1 MNKLFFIVSVLLI
14 SSCSSVPPI
23 QSALKSK
30 SSFENAVFGGET
42 VILDQPIKN
51 SEESYR
57 IFRKAATGFVSLQ
70 TVRENAEHASITFCE
85 RKNKAMHSL
94 TETAARPPYILGNFP
109 RIELVFECIE
119 KTENGNNNNPVGKY
133 EKLTALKKL
142 LDDGVLT
149 KQEFEKEKAKV
160 LAEN

>member
-1 MNKLFFIVSVLLI
+1 MNKLSFIIAAFLL
-14 SSCSSVPPI
+14 SSCASVPPI
-23 QSALKSK
+23 QLASESK
-30 SSFENAVFGGET
+30 SPFANAVFGGET
-42 VILDQPIKN
+42 VILDQPMKN
-51 SEESYR
+51 SEASYR
-57 IFRKAATGFVSLQ
+57 IFRQAATGFVSLQ

-85 RKNKAMHSL
+85 RKNKAMHGL
-94 TETAARPPYILGNFP
+94 TETAAKPPYILGNFP
-109 RIELVFECIE
+109 RIELVFECVE
-119 KTENGNNNNPVGKY
+119 KAENGNNNLIVGKY